1 MLPAKMLKVALVFSL
16 AVAVLPVGEAHAILA
31 LDDFVRCRNLLGS
44 SVKPPPSGGGICS
57 PDINLVLGFGE
68 PRFTW
73 RNNPLEPGEAVT
85 WFTVS
90 FQPTS
95 IILTFTAEA
104 SGKFDQANRNTLLL
118 SEFAP
123 FESNTG
129 IGIESVDYAGT
140 WTSMPIDGPITSN
153 TGLPFNNG
161 QVRWDLAGADPSAG
175 ATATINLIFREIEF
189 NRPPGGIAA
198 VATGKDGGNATF
210 SKTLREGPINY
221 QVCGTCPAPS
231 VCFDDVGDPI
241 TLTGEAVRVI
251 VSNSGVGKAKEKV
264 TTKKIR
270 YQYKEEGSND
280 LKKGVPSFVKIDMF
294 DNAGDLDAAFACD
307 GTTIKKSKLDVDFNI
322 KKLKG
327 KGKAQ
332 IDFVKNL
339 RTSCGIDEGTFAKI
353 LGLCSVGGQNKVL
366 NVSNNGKTLK
376 INIENGTVTGL
387 DLEPELLPGPNP

>member
-1 MLPAKMLKVALVFSL
+1 MLPVKILNAALALTL
-16 AVAVLPVGEAHAILA
+16 AVAVLPVGEAHAILQ
-31 LDDFVRCRNLLGS
+31 LDDFVVCRNVLGS
-44 SVKPPPSGGGICS
+44 SVKPPPSGGGICG
-57 PDINLVLGFGE
+57 PDINLVLEFGV

-90 FQPTS
+90 FQPSS
-95 IILTFTAEA
+95 IILTFTADA
-104 SGKFDQANRNTLLL
+104 SGKFDQANLNTLLL
-118 SEFAP
+118 SEYEPLGTNLGLA
-123 FESNTG
+123 
-129 IGIESVDYAGT
+129 IDSVDYAGP
-140 WTSMPIDGPITSN
+140 WGSMPTEDPTTSN

-161 QVRWDLAGADPSAG
+161 QVRWDLGGANPSAG
-175 ATATINLIFREIEF
+175 ATATINLNFPLIEF
-189 NRPPGGIAA
+189 DRPPGGIAA

-280 LKKGVPSFVKIDMF
+280 LKKGIPSFVKIDMF

-307 GTTIKKSKLDVDFNI
+307 RTTIKKSKLNVDFNI

-339 RTSCGIDEGTFAKI
+339 RTSCGIDEGTFTKI
-353 LGLCSVGGQNKVL
+353 LGLCSVGGENKVL